1 MPSQHPPVVFLNP
14 VIVTAAS
21 RVTTVG
27 LVPPAGA
34 PTGGA
39 VVLRHPPV
47 AAVTHLCDKL
57 GAVLVCTASTDP
69 YDARD
74 QLLSDG
80 VRAAFASDWRT
91 DWANP
96 DRAAAVARWHEEHG
110 RPTAVFVDRQ
120 GFDVAGLRGITVP
133 AHLTLTVAH
142 VDRLLL
148 AVRSGQGH
156 A

>member
-1 MPSQHPPVVFLNP
+1 MLKPHAPVVFLNP
-14 VIVTAAS
+14 AIVLAGS
-21 RVTTVG
+21 RAMTIG
-27 LVPPAGA
+27 LVPSAGA

-39 VVLRHPPV
+39 IVMGHPPV
-47 AAVTHLCDKL
+47 AAITHLCDRL
-57 GAVLVCTASTDP
+57 GALLVCTASTDP

-80 VRAAFASDWRT
+80 VRAPFAVDWRT

-96 DRAAAVARWHEEHG
+96 DRAAAVTRWHEEHG
-110 RPTAVFVDRQ
+110 RPAAVFVDRQ
-120 GFDVAGLRGITVP
+120 GFDVPGLRGITVP